1 MDDKL
6 IEQLSA
12 GQTAT
17 FVIFQTPEEGVGI
30 PMPLSGFKEGY
41 DKLP

>member
-6 IEQLSA
+6 IEQLATS
-12 GQTAT
+12 QTAT

-30 PMPLSGFKEGY
+30 PMPLAGFKDGF